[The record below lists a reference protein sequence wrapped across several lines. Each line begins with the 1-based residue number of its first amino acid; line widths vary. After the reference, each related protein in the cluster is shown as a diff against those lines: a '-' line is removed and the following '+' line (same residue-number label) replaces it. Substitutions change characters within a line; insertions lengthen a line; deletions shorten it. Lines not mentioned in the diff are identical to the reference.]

1 MTAPYD
7 MRKLF
12 NIDLILGLKEKK
24 KFLKPVT
31 SLHIFEPS
39 STIFKKDGLFSLEI
53 FGPLGSDA
61 RSKLISY
68 VNLNIP
74 IMHPLIYQTYIKL
87 KGFYGEIMSGKGYA
101 VFDNKTKDF
110 IPLPKEQGGQTG
122 YTFFINHMEH
132 IKFEDRKSES
142 RKYRIKLI
150 EKYGKKEH
158 MFTEWIVLPA
168 GLRDY
173 TVSPDGRPTEDE
185 INSLYRKLLA
195 TSNMLLNNTIT
206 EDNQE
211 LFDPVRLRIQKT
223 VFEIYS
229 HIIALLDG
237 KNKFIQ
243 NQWVKRAVKDG
254 TRNVITSIKPM
265 INDLDTDNKISS
277 NHTIVGLYQFVK
289 SIRPLTIN
297 KVLTKFS
304 SKIFNQYTNEV
315 NLVNPKTMK
324 YETYEIKVENRDEW
338 LSPSGINNIM
348 NKLKLTNV
356 LTSPVKIEDKYLLL
370 VYDDS
375 KNIKILYNNNDI
387 EGLDSKYIRPITYS
401 ELFYIAIEDISRN
414 TPAFITR
421 YPVIEKGSIYPSYM
435 YCKTTLHGREV
446 NYQDGLIEKKLY
458 EYPDFNY
465 DWIKSVTPNINRLA
479 GLGGDFD
486 GDCVLGSTL
495 IRWLPSKLSKLDKKS
510 LNENLITTIK
520 SLNNIL
526 LMRNN
531 IKENNMITG
540 SKRVVYN
547 YGLVSLKNFPKSKL
561 IKTEGNKEFY
571 EVPDGIEVLTS
582 WNGDFKWVKPTSFS
596 VHKDLK
602 MLIVRTHKGNTIE
615 CSDDASIVSVND
627 KLEYNRTKPYV
638 GMTIPF
644 IKDGLN
650 KFVDKRKY
658 KYVIESEGIKFNLD
672 KDFGYLFGAIIGD
685 GWVNRDNVKHK
696 QGSIM
701 LASTTPEIKDKITST
716 MEKYGFDRKPYSID
730 TPHEFRGY
738 DCFSTKHTWH
748 WLPVA
753 SLLRKHIGHG
763 AENKK
768 LPNFWR
774 NTSESFRW
782 GLLAGLI
789 DTDGTVV
796 TDINGRVAVSYTT
809 ISHDLT
815 YGYQALCNS
824 LGLTAGVNI
833 HFRKSRNGRPEY
845 VISLTNDS
853 IVKAKDKL
861 PLQHPEKAKKLKEM
875 NPKLDLELMKF
886 TPNIPLD
893 KLYELSRHIGCPK
906 VIKNDE
912 DRLTKQYYS
921 KVADAI
927 KKAKEYEYGMGYFTV
942 SVIKPIMEKYK
953 SFFDNSPYWSKFREM
968 VLDEN
973 IEWEVI
979 RSVLPLEER
988 MDAYDL
994 TVPPYNTF
1002 ILQNGAIVYDTVSL
1016 NSVITEESKK
1026 EIDDLLRDPSYYLE
1040 ADNSF
1045 TASASNDVVDLVMKH
1060 ITDDK

>member
-110 IPLPKEQGGQTG
+110 IPVPKEQGGQTG

-158 MFTEWIVLPA
+158 MFKEWIVLPA

-229 HIIALLDG
+229 HIISLLDG

-356 LTSPVKIEDKYLLL
+356 LISPVKIEDKYLLL

-401 ELFYIAIEDISRN
+401 ELFYIAIEDISKN
-414 TPAFITR
+414 TPAFLTR

-458 EYPDFNY
+458 EYPDFKY
-465 DWIKSVTPNINRLA
+465 DWVKSITPNINRLK
-479 GLGGDFD
+479 GLDGDFD
-486 GDCVLGSTL
+486 GDSTL
-495 IRWLPSKLSKLDKKS
+495 GFCICRVLSFMGEK
-510 LNENLITTIK
+510 
-520 SLNNIL
+520 NNINHL
-526 LMRNN
+526 IYEKFNN
-531 IKENNMITG
+531 KQLYIIKPKNIYKGKNMVSGKT
-540 SKRVVYN
+540 KVMYN
-547 YGLVSLKNFPKSKL
+547 YGLVNLKDFPKGNLKEV
-561 IKTEGNKEFY
+561 KDNKEYY
-571 EVPDGIEVLTS
+571 EVPDGIEILTI
-582 WNGDFKWVKPTSFS
+582 WNGKYKWVKPETYSI
-596 VHKDLK
+596 HKNIK
-602 MLIVRTHKGNTIE
+602 MLIVRTNTGNTIA
-615 CSDDASIVSVND
+615 CSEDNTIITVDDDLNY
-627 KLEYNRTKPYV
+627 KRTNPSV
-638 GMTIPF
+638 GMTTPMLKGGISRYLNSDNYTYE
-644 IKDGLN
+644 IKRDGIRYKLN
-650 KFVDKRKY
+650 K
-658 KYVIESEGIKFNLD
+658 GL
-672 KDFGYLFGAIIGD
+672 GYLFGAIIGD
-685 GWVNRDNVKHK
+685 GWVNHGVVEQNA
-696 QGSIM
+696 IM
-701 LASTTPEIKDKITST
+701 LASVSMEMRDTITSILQ
-716 MEKYGFDRKPYSID
+716 EYGYNGKPYSKES
-730 TPHEFRGY
+730 PHEFNGHQ
-738 DCFSTKHTWH
+738 CFSIKTTWYH
-748 WLPVA
+748 KETA
-753 SLLRKHIGHG
+753 QFLREEIGHG
-763 AENKK
+763 AYNKR
-768 LPNFWR
+768 LPSFWL
-774 NTSESFRW
+774 NTTVKFRW
-782 GLLAGLI
+782 GLLAGLL
-789 DTDGTVV
+789 DTDGTVG
-796 TDINGRVAVSYTT
+796 TDKNGRVAVSYFTV
-809 ISHDLT
+809 SEELA
-815 YGYQALCNS
+815 YGVQALCNS
-824 LGLTAGVNI
+824 LGLTAGINI
-833 HFRKSRNGRPEY
+833 FIR
-845 VISLTNDS
+845 
-853 IVKAKDKL
+853 KDKDNRKEFTVSL
-861 PLQHPEKAKKLKEM
+861 NNASIMVAKNKLDLKHPEKAKKLKEM

-886 TPNIPLD
+886 TPNVPLD

-906 VIKNDE
+906 VVKNDE

-921 KVADAI
+921 KVADTI